1 MPMSRSMLK
10 LFAVLIAA
18 GTVGCTQ
25 FPELEDRFADTS
37 RRAAYP
43 DLVPAETLRADLV
56 QERIALK
63 DRQRVDARIGKLR
76 GRAAALRGTVI
87 DSASRARLS
96 QPVTLPDP
104 S

>member
-1 MPMSRSMLK
+1 MPISRPVAK
-10 LFAVLIAA
+10 LFPLLIVA

-25 FPELEDRFADTS
+25 FPQLEDRFDDTA
-37 RRAAYP
+37 RTAAYP
-43 DLVPAETLRADLV
+43 DLVPVETLRAGV
-56 QERIALK
+56 AQERIAPSERRLLE
-63 DRQRVDARIGKLR
+63 ARIAGLR
-76 GRAAALRGTVI
+76 GRATALRGTVI